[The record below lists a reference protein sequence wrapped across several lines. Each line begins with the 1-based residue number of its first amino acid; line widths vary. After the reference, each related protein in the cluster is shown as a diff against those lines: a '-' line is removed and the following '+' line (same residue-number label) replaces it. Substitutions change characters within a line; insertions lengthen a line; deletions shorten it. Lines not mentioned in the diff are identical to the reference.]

1 MLPEKAS
8 VDDEESLTATTTATM
23 RPPPTVAAMTTTGS
37 GDQPPP
43 QPTQP
48 QHHHHDPAADRTSTI
63 VAAAAALDATAVK
76 KMPSLATAGADA
88 SATTFPT
95 VRVSDP
101 SISNFGNSSSSE
113 SEHQITSAISTSTAT
128 TSTSPSLSSAMA
140 PNSNTNNTTAAAN
153 DNNRTRKAPPHHSCI
168 SRPSS
173 LSSKSR
179 TSSSKPHHAYFASSE
194 EESEAELDEKDSHS
208 SSRVSCNNYVHPM
221 VAAGRGSLTTGSGST
236 SSNLLRGRGKLA
248 EIASKVSHHSPPS
261 LHSSRVRMSI
271 PPKNRHDATTLPHH
285 ASSSGNNNNKPIASI
300 YKTTT
305 SSSSHGNAVPPPP
318 QTVTIAVDKNS
329 SSDGRQT
336 VNILP
341 SPNSSSSLPHHHPLQ
356 PSSSTLRSR
365 ATAAATELNNP
376 DNIPYTSP
384 TRKRLRKKRRHKH
397 LPHGLPVFK
406 DPRSCMWTST
416 YDANAPS
423 EDRYSSLVN
432 VLLRPPKTPRGGG
445 VGLKQNENENSNNNT
460 GKNGTTG
467 EAGVGGGSRVG
478 SSGDGSSDEETAV
491 EQQPKK
497 QAGATA
503 DAVGATQQTTN
514 NSNNNT
520 ASLPSVS
527 NNDNNNEEEEEDE
540 DNTSI
545 IRLSLW
551 SVIDGHGGGCVATY
565 AAEVLLPH
573 IAASVARA
581 LKSEIVDRGVCNVN
595 GQLRDANALDL
606 DGLIRSSDRSRH
618 VGKSQ
623 VRQREAGIDVVNPN
637 SIHYRS
643 PYEDSE
649 SEGDVGAEEDHVSR
663 GTQGSTTLHHHRRHS
678 HAGGSGSDIGG
689 MRSESESEA
698 ESEAPVSVASSLLP
712 SNHPITHSM
721 ESVTS
726 SVKASI
732 KTAVSPVTQHAPV
745 GTHSPAEVASITRAI
760 TDSFLA
766 VDEGWINSID
776 PVTTHQTSCVS
787 NGRWNAGACALVVF
801 TIQRLDWCRSSRVVD
816 HETHQLRERGASG
829 SGHGL
834 GFFEDTSHNKDA
846 ARRRKLD
853 YAAKKCKSVSSLSTM
868 SSTSSITT
876 EANTT
881 EMLVEESEITE
892 AEDDDGPRPRR
903 HREKGSSHHHRM
915 IDDPHNPDGDGF
927 CIATP
932 ASCKCHYYRP
942 HDAMLYTAHVGD
954 CRAVML
960 GSAPPRTIKVPPDR
974 SQMHPGMH
982 DNKMSL
988 SLDHSDRSEDES
1000 ENSSNSESI
1009 ADEIS
1014 SIEGHDSDS
1023 SGEDMMEDH
1032 HFLGSTTSSSRSRGA
1047 PSGGAAG
1054 GTMLGYGRRG
1064 SSKRQ
1069 RRNKN
1074 AEKNS
1079 AIYEQPFVPLP
1090 PLSRWSS
1097 EESAVESD
1105 DSMSTTAQDEEHR
1118 HLPPLG
1124 SIRTTAHT
1132 TVGRGA
1138 VVRGVERVVERV
1150 VGVSAGVSS
1159 VGSELLETEDE
1170 LGLRSVRSGSP
1181 TQMDRPPSPTQL
1193 VADPIH
1199 PPPLPL
1205 SMLMRPI
1212 DLTTDHSAYNPAEVT
1227 AVLRRCNNAPKAIS
1241 SASSGGIKRVAGS
1254 LAVTRAFGDAY
1265 LKTPRL
1271 SFFPYKR
1278 HAPYITARPEV
1289 NCRVLTKGAD
1299 RILLLASDGVWERA
1313 SGDDVLR
1320 WVRNYYNARIAGVKE
1335 QHLQYDNGGGMME
1348 EEQHDQYDDVGD
1360 AAVTEKSLSRR
1371 KHGGGGGSGRLSTNN
1386 RGNDVL
1392 GNTAVAGNSGEI
1404 GSKQDGTLLNLTP
1417 PVDNTTKTPAED
1429 AATAAMAHG
1438 GDDKVEDSDATE
1450 TTSEITAATTTA
1462 DDMTTTA
1469 TVTKAAGTK
1478 RKHSAVDE
1486 TSVSSR
1492 SASSMTASSRG
1503 REGLG
1508 GGGIGGTTTSSSR
1521 SQNRHHHHLRSS
1533 SSRPSSL
1540 TIPTVSD
1547 VIVRK
1552 VLNKVRKTRN
1562 ISSLRML
1569 MSLPKGRAR
1578 RSKHDDITASVV
1590 DLSGFVS

>member
-1 MLPEKAS
+1 
-8 VDDEESLTATTTATM
+8 
-23 RPPPTVAAMTTTGS
+23 
-37 GDQPPP
+37 
-43 QPTQP
+43 
-48 QHHHHDPAADRTSTI
+48 
-63 VAAAAALDATAVK
+63 
-76 KMPSLATAGADA
+76 
-88 SATTFPT
+88 
-95 VRVSDP
+95 
-101 SISNFGNSSSSE
+101 
-113 SEHQITSAISTSTAT
+113 
-128 TSTSPSLSSAMA
+128 
-140 PNSNTNNTTAAAN
+140 
-153 DNNRTRKAPPHHSCI
+153 
-168 SRPSS
+168 
-173 LSSKSR
+173 
-179 TSSSKPHHAYFASSE
+179 
-194 EESEAELDEKDSHS
+194 LDEKDSHS
-208 SSRVSCNNYVHPM
+208 SSRASRSNYVHSM
-221 VAAGRGSLTTGSGST
+221 VAGRSSLTGS
-236 SSNLLRGRGKLA
+236 SSKSSLRGRGKLA

-271 PPKNRHDATTLPHH
+271 PQKSRHDATTLPHH
-285 ASSSGNNNNKPIASI
+285 ASSVGHKESISGSNKPIASI

-305 SSSSHGNAVPPPP
+305 SSSHGNAVPLPP
-318 QTVTIAVDKNS
+318 QTVTVAVGKNS
-329 SSDGRQT
+329 SSDDCPT
-336 VNILP
+336 TNILP
-341 SPNSSSSLPHHHPLQ
+341 SPNNSSSLTSHHHHNPLQ
-356 PSSSTLRSR
+356 PASSSTLRSR
-365 ATAAATELNNP
+365 ATAAAAAAELNNP
-376 DNIPYTSP
+376 NNTIPTYASP
-384 TRKRLRKKRRHKH
+384 KRKRLRKKRRHKH
-397 LPHGLPVFK
+397 LPRGLPVFK
-406 DPRSCMWTST
+406 DPRACMWTST
-416 YDANAPS
+416 HDANAPS

-432 VLLRPPKTPRGGG
+432 VLLRPPKTPRGIGSSKKKKKKSSESNESKNNAAGNNGAGSGTVNGG
-445 VGLKQNENENSNNNT
+445 
-460 GKNGTTG
+460 
-467 EAGVGGGSRVG
+467 GGGSRTG
-478 SSGDGSSDEETAV
+478 SSADDSSDDDENNV
-491 EQQPKK
+491 EPQHIK
-497 QAGATA
+497 QAGATVA
-503 DAVGATQQTTN
+503 TGASGAAQQN
-514 NSNNNT
+514 AKDSSNSNINNT
-520 ASLPSVS
+520 PASAS
-527 NNDNNNEEEEEDE
+527 NTDNDNNNEEEEEEDM
-540 DNTSI
+540 DNTSL

-649 SEGDVGAEEDHVSR
+649 SEGDVDGVEEEEDHVSR
-663 GTQGSTTLHHHRRHS
+663 GTQGSNPTLHHHHRSPRAS
-678 HAGGSGSDIGG
+678 LGGLVPGGSGSDHGG

-712 SNHPITHSM
+712 GNHPITHNM

-726 SVKASI
+726 SVKTSV

-801 TIQRLDWCRSSRVVD
+801 IIQRLDWCRSSRVVD
-816 HETHQLRERGASG
+816 HETHHLRERGVSSG
-829 SGHGL
+829 GL

-853 YAAKKCKSVSSLSTM
+853 YATKKCKSVSSLSTL

-881 EMLVEESEITE
+881 ETLVEESEITE
-892 AEDDDGPRPRR
+892 TEDDDDDVSDIFGPRTRR
-903 HREKGSSHHHRM
+903 RRKKGSSHHHHHHRM
-915 IDDPHNPDGDGF
+915 TDDPHHADGDGF
-927 CIATP
+927 FIATP

-974 SQMHPGMH
+974 SQMHPIPGSMH
-982 DNKMSL
+982 D

-1014 SIEGHDSDS
+1014 SSEGHDSDS
-1023 SGEDMMEDH
+1023 SGEEMMEHH
-1032 HFLGSTTSSSRSRGA
+1032 HFLGSATRSGRSSRGA
-1047 PSGGAAG
+1047 PSPGGTASVGGGTAA
-1054 GTMLGYGRRG
+1054 TMLGYVRRG

-1069 RRNKN
+1069 RR

-1090 PLSRWSS
+1090 PLSRYSS

-1105 DSMSTTAQDEEHR
+1105 DSASTTAQDEDQHR
-1118 HLPPLG
+1118 HLPPVG
-1124 SIRTTAHT
+1124 SIRTTPPT

-1138 VVRGVERVVERV
+1138 VEVRGVERVVERGV
-1150 VGVSAGVSS
+1150 RVGVGVG

-1170 LGLRSVRSGSP
+1170 IEEVEEEDEIKEIRSVRSGSP

-1193 VADPIH
+1193 VADPVH

-1241 SASSGGIKRVAGS
+1241 SASGGGIKRVAGS
-1254 LAVTRAFGDAY
+1254 LAVTRALGDAY

-1299 RILLLASDGVWERA
+1299 RILILASDGVWERA

-1335 QHLQYDNGGGMME
+1335 RHLQYDNVAGMMDRNSVVDGSVVGSV
-1348 EEQHDQYDDVGD
+1348 EQHDHYDDVGGS
-1360 AAVTEKSLSRR
+1360 AVTEKSLSRR
-1371 KHGGGGGSGRLSTNN
+1371 IKHGGTGGSGRLSTPTNE
-1386 RGNDVL
+1386 GEVVL
-1392 GNTAVAGNSGEI
+1392 GGNANIGSDALQSIVADGSNGEL
-1404 GSKQDGTLLNLTP
+1404 GSKQDGNAQEANLTP
-1417 PVDNTTKTPAED
+1417 LVDNTTKSPSEGIAVHVRGNEK
-1429 AATAAMAHG
+1429 A
-1438 GDDKVEDSDATE
+1438 EDSDSA
-1450 TTSEITAATTTA
+1450 TTSEITASTTA
-1462 DDMTTTA
+1462 ADETTNS
-1469 TVTKAAGTK
+1469 TVTETAAGTK
-1478 RKHSAVDE
+1478 RKHSAIDE
-1486 TSVSSR
+1486 TTSVSSR
-1492 SASSMTASSRG
+1492 SASSVAASSRG
-1503 REGLG
+1503 RG
-1508 GGGIGGTTTSSSR
+1508 GHGGAGVVGVGIGGATASSSR
-1521 SQNRHHHHLRSS
+1521 NGGHNRHHHHLRSS
-1533 SSRPSSL
+1533 SSRLSSL
-1540 TIPTVSD
+1540 SIPTVSD